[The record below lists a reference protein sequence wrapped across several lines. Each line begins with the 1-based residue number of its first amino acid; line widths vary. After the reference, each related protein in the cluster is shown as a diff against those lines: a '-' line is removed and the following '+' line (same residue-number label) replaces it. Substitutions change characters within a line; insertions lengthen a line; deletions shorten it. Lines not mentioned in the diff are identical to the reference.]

1 MADPIHQ
8 FQIVP
13 LIPIHLGDIDISY
26 TNSALW
32 MTVAVIVSTTFL
44 SMAVSRRAMIPG
56 RMQVVSEMLYQFIA
70 NMIRENIGSE
80 GRRYFPLIFTLFV
93 IVLMGNLLG
102 MLPYSFTY
110 TSHLIVTGVLALIIF
125 FSVLVLGIIRHG
137 SHFISLFVPPG
148 VPAWLFP
155 LIIPIELISFL
166 VRPVTLSVRLF
177 ANMMAGHLMLKVFA
191 GFSAAMLGLGVGGYF
206 AGLLPLAF
214 NTILIGFEIL
224 VALLQA
230 YVFTILSCIYLKDT
244 VELAH

>member
-148 VPAWLFP
+148 VPAWL
-155 LIIPIELISFL
+155 SGS
-166 VRPVTLSVRLF
+166 RRRR
-177 ANMMAGHLMLKVFA
+177 H
-191 GFSAAMLGLGVGGYF
+191 
-206 AGLLPLAF
+206 
-214 NTILIGFEIL
+214 
-224 VALLQA
+224 
-230 YVFTILSCIYLKDT
+230 
-244 VELAH
+244 